1 MVFMT
6 NAETLTTGIEYKVR
20 KLLEQNAAIKTENEK
35 LAGEIK
41 VLNAKIENLMAIT
54 NELESKLTVVKLA
67 KALNKEESRTNV
79 KLKIN
84 ELVRDIDRCIGLL
97 NK

>member
-1 MVFMT
+1 MT

-67 KALNKEESRTNV
+67 KALNKGESRTNV

>member
-1 MVFMT
+1 MKH
-6 NAETLTTGIEYKVR
+6 AETLITGIEYKVR
-20 KLLEQNAAIKTENEK
+20 KLTERNHSLKTENNR
-35 LAGEIK
+35 LTGE
-41 VLNAKIENLMAIT
+41 LRSLQAQIENLFVQQR
-54 NELESKLTVVKLA
+54 ELENKLNVIKLA
-67 KALNKEESRTNV
+67 KSLNKEESRTNV

>member
-1 MVFMT
+1 MT
-6 NAETLTTGIEYKVR
+6 SAETLIAGIEYKIR
-20 KLLEQNAAIKTENEK
+20 KLTEKNQVLKAENDK
-35 LAGEIK
+35 LSGEISSLK
-41 VLNAKIENLMAIT
+41 AQIENLLTIQS
-54 NELESKLTVVKLA
+54 ELENKIIVVKLA
-67 KALNKEESRTNV
+67 KSLNKEESRTNV

>member
-1 MVFMT
+1 MKH
-6 NAETLTTGIEYKVR
+6 AETLITGIEYKVR
-20 KLLEQNAAIKTENEK
+20 KLTEKNHSLKAENDK
-35 LAGEIK
+35 LTKELRSLKAQ
-41 VLNAKIENLMAIT
+41 IENLFIQQR
-54 NELESKLTVVKLA
+54 ELENKLTVIKLA
-67 KALNKEESRTNV
+67 KSLNKEESRTNV

>member
-1 MVFMT
+1 MKH
-6 NAETLTTGIEYKVR
+6 AETLITGIEYKVR
-20 KLLEQNAAIKTENEK
+20 KLTERNHSLKAENNK
-35 LAGEIK
+35 LTGDLKSLQAQ
-41 VLNAKIENLMAIT
+41 IENLFVQQR
-54 NELESKLTVVKLA
+54 ELENKLNVIKLA
-67 KALNKEESRTNV
+67 KSLNKEESRTDV

>member
-1 MVFMT
+1 MT
-6 NAETLTTGIEYKVR
+6 SAETLTTGIEYKVR
-20 KLLEQNAAIKTENEK
+20 KLLENSNALKAENEK
-35 LAGEIK
+35 LSQEAK
-41 VLNAKIENLMAIT
+41 ALNAKIENLKA
-54 NELESKLTVVKLA
+54 NVSELENKIIVVKLA
-67 KALNKEESRTNV
+67 KTLNKEESRTNV

>member
-1 MVFMT
+1 MT

-20 KLLEQNAAIKTENEK
+20 KLLELNAAIKTENEK

>member
-1 MVFMT
+1 MT
-6 NAETLTTGIEYKVR
+6 SAETLTTGIEYKVR
-20 KLLEQNAAIKTENEK
+20 KLLEKNNGLKAENEK
-35 LAGEIK
+35 LNQEAK
-41 VLNAKIENLMAIT
+41 ALNAKIENLKA
-54 NELESKLTVVKLA
+54 NLSELENKLIVVKLA
-67 KALNKEESRTNV
+67 KSLNKEESRTNV

>member
-1 MVFMT
+1 MT
-6 NAETLTTGIEYKVR
+6 SAETLITGIEYKIR
-20 KLLEQNAAIKTENEK
+20 KLTEKNQVLKAENDK
-35 LAGEIK
+35 LSGEISSLK
-41 VLNAKIENLMAIT
+41 AQIENLLIKQS
-54 NELESKLTVVKLA
+54 ELENKIIVVKLA
-67 KALNKEESRTNV
+67 KSLNKGESRTNV

>member
-1 MVFMT
+1 MKH
-6 NAETLTTGIEYKVR
+6 AETLITGIEYKVR
-20 KLLEQNAAIKTENEK
+20 KLTERNHSLKAENDK
-35 LAGEIK
+35 LSRELKSLQAQ
-41 VLNAKIENLMAIT
+41 IENLFVQQR
-54 NELESKLTVVKLA
+54 ELENKLNVIKLA
-67 KALNKEESRTNV
+67 KSLNKEESRTNV

>member
-1 MVFMT
+1 MKH
-6 NAETLTTGIEYKVR
+6 AETLITGIEYKVR
-20 KLLEQNAAIKTENEK
+20 KLTEKNHSLKAENDK
-35 LAGEIK
+35 LNGELRSLK
-41 VLNAKIENLMAIT
+41 AQIENLIVIQR
-54 NELESKLTVVKLA
+54 ELEHKLTVIKLA
-67 KALNKEESRTNV
+67 KSLNKEDSRTNV

>member
-35 LAGEIK
+35 LAGEMK

>member
-1 MVFMT
+1 MT
-6 NAETLTTGIEYKVR
+6 NVETLITGIEYKVR
-20 KLLEQNAAIKTENEK
+20 KVLESNEVLKSENEK
-35 LAGEIK
+35 LTGEIRSLKAQVENLK
-41 VLNAKIENLMAIT
+41 VLQS
-54 NELESKLTVVKLA
+54 ELENKLIVVKLA
-67 KALNKEESRTNV
+67 KSLNKEESRTNV

>member
-1 MVFMT
+1 MT

-41 VLNAKIENLMAIT
+41 VLKAKIENLMAIT

-84 ELVRDIDRCIGLL
+84 ELVRDIDRCIALL

>member
-54 NELESKLTVVKLA
+54 NELESKLTIVKLA

>member
-1 MVFMT
+1 MT
-6 NAETLTTGIEYKVR
+6 SAETLTTGIEYKIR
-20 KLLEQNAAIKTENEK
+20 KLAEKNQALKAENHK
-35 LAGEIK
+35 LSGEISSLK
-41 VLNAKIENLMAIT
+41 AQIENLLIKQS
-54 NELESKLTVVKLA
+54 ELENKLIVVKLA
-67 KALNKEESRTNV
+67 KSLNKEDSRTNV

>member
-1 MVFMT
+1 MT

>member
-1 MVFMT
+1 MT

-20 KLLEQNAAIKTENEK
+20 KLLELNAAIKTEKEK

>member
-1 MVFMT
+1 MT
-6 NAETLTTGIEYKVR
+6 SAETLTTGIEYKVR
-20 KLLEQNAAIKTENEK
+20 KLLEKNNSLKAENEK
-35 LAGEIK
+35 LSQETKA
-41 VLNAKIENLMAIT
+41 LNARIENLKA
-54 NELESKLTVVKLA
+54 NLSELENKLIVVKLA
-67 KALNKEESRTNV
+67 KTLNKEESRTNV

>member
-1 MVFMT
+1 MT
-6 NAETLTTGIEYKVR
+6 SAETLTTGIEYKVR
-20 KLLEQNAAIKTENEK
+20 KLLENNNALKAENEK
-35 LAGEIK
+35 LSQEAK
-41 VLNAKIENLMAIT
+41 ALNAKIENLKA
-54 NELESKLTVVKLA
+54 NVSELENKIIVVKLA
-67 KALNKEESRTNV
+67 KTLNKEESRTNV

>member
-1 MVFMT
+1 MKH
-6 NAETLTTGIEYKVR
+6 AETLITGIEYKVR
-20 KLLEQNAAIKTENEK
+20 KLTEKNHSLKAENDK
-35 LAGEIK
+35 LTRELRSLKAQ
-41 VLNAKIENLMAIT
+41 IENLLVIQR
-54 NELESKLTVVKLA
+54 ELENKLNVIKLA
-67 KALNKEESRTNV
+67 KSLNKEESRTNV

>member
-1 MVFMT
+1 MT
-6 NAETLTTGIEYKVR
+6 SAETLTTGIEYKVR
-20 KLLEQNAAIKTENEK
+20 KLLEKNSALKAENEK
-35 LAGEIK
+35 LSQETKA
-41 VLNAKIENLMAIT
+41 LNARIENLKA
-54 NELESKLTVVKLA
+54 NVSELENKLIVVKLA
-67 KALNKEESRTNV
+67 KTLNKEESRTNV

>member
-1 MVFMT
+1 MKH
-6 NAETLTTGIEYKVR
+6 AETLITGIEYKVR
-20 KLLEQNAAIKTENEK
+20 KLTEKNHSLKADNEK
-35 LAGEIK
+35 LTGE
-41 VLNAKIENLMAIT
+41 LRSLQAQIENLFVQQR
-54 NELESKLTVVKLA
+54 ELENKLTVIKLA
-67 KALNKEESRTNV
+67 KSLNKEESRTDV

>member
-1 MVFMT
+1 MT
-6 NAETLTTGIEYKVR
+6 SAETLTSGIEYKVR
-20 KLLEQNAAIKTENEK
+20 KLLEKCNALKAENEK
-35 LAGEIK
+35 LNQEAK
-41 VLNAKIENLMAIT
+41 ALNARIENLKA
-54 NELESKLTVVKLA
+54 NVSELENKLIVVKLA
-67 KALNKEESRTNV
+67 KTLNKEESRTNV

>member
-1 MVFMT
+1 MT
-6 NAETLTTGIEYKVR
+6 NVETLISGIEYKVR
-20 KLLEQNAAIKTENEK
+20 KVLERNEVLKSENEK
-35 LAGEIK
+35 LTGEIRSLK
-41 VLNAKIENLMAIT
+41 AQIENLMVKQS
-54 NELESKLTVVKLA
+54 ELENKLIVVKLA
-67 KALNKEESRTNV
+67 KSLNKEESRTNV

>member
-1 MVFMT
+1 MKH
-6 NAETLTTGIEYKVR
+6 AETLITGIEYKVR
-20 KLLEQNAAIKTENEK
+20 KLTERNHSLKAENDK
-35 LAGEIK
+35 LTRELRSLKAQ
-41 VLNAKIENLMAIT
+41 IENLLVIQR
-54 NELESKLTVVKLA
+54 ELENKLNVIKLA
-67 KALNKEESRTNV
+67 KSLNKEESRTNV

>member
-1 MVFMT
+1 MT
-6 NAETLTTGIEYKVR
+6 SAETLITGIEYKIR
-20 KLLEQNAAIKTENEK
+20 KLTEKNQVLKVENDK
-35 LAGEIK
+35 LSGEISSLK
-41 VLNAKIENLMAIT
+41 AQIENLFIKQS
-54 NELESKLTVVKLA
+54 ELENKIIVVKLA
-67 KALNKEESRTNV
+67 KSLNKEESRTNV